1 MEVTLRLTPR
11 NLDAMLASRGVL
23 LKLIGAL
30 VVSQAQKAFQDQR
43 LGDVVWPERYPAMK
57 EPFINLAPVI
67 QKAGEGREPSGDD
80 FNRRPALGGAG
91 SALARSI
98 LFVVE
103 GDSAV
108 TIGSN
113 RPDLNPGLFQFG
125 GIGRIPITD
134 TTKATLAAWLTRGFD
149 SSRSTLPGWLNM
161 GKGLSRRKVAGT
173 GNERGAYAKKLAFVF
188 RDGKTEHVQGAYPRP
203 FVGFTDETFANLADL
218 FPQWAAAV
226 AA

>member
-1 MEVTLRLTPR
+1 
-11 NLDAMLASRGVL
+11 MLASRGVL

-30 VVSQAQKAFQDQR
+30 IVSQAQKAFQDQKF
-43 LGDVVWPERYPAMK
+43 GDVVWPERYPAMR

-67 QKAGEGREPSGDD
+67 QKAGEGKQPSGDD

-91 SALARSI
+91 SQLARSI
-98 LFVVE
+98 IYNVE

-108 TIGSN
+108 EIGSN

-134 TTKATLAAWLTRGFD
+134 TTRQTLAAWLTRGFD
-149 SSRSTLPGWLNM
+149 ASRSTLPGWLNM
-161 GKGLSRRKVAGT
+161 GKGPSRAKVKAT
-173 GNERGAYAKKLAFVF
+173 GLERGAYTKKLAFVF
-188 RDGKTEHVQGAYPRP
+188 RDGKTEHVQAAYPRP
-203 FVGFTDETFANLADL
+203 FVGFTDETFAKIGEL
-218 FPQWAAAV
+218 FPEWAAGV